1 MAHTPAFMAPS
12 GNPRSTK
19 GGMGYC
25 SASCGKDENY
35 HALSEKVGGDS
46 PKNSS
51 RPRDSS
57 KASFMWGTT
66 GGKPA

>member
-1 MAHTPAFMAPS
+1 
-12 GNPRSTK
+12 
-19 GGMGYC
+19 MGYC
-25 SASCGKDENY
+25 GASCGKDENY
-35 HALSEKVGGDS
+35 HALSEKVGGDN

-51 RPRDSS
+51 RPRESS